1 MAKSTKSFKSAG
13 QATIEYLF
21 VMVFIVSISIK
32 MVTAFSEFMRDNV
45 GNLGHVLTMNLTVGV
60 CKEQC
65 FYGGF
70 KNGYQP

>member
-1 MAKSTKSFKSAG
+1 MAKSTKSIISAG

-32 MVTAFSEFMRDNV
+32 MVGAFSGFMRDSV
-45 GNLGHVLTMNLTVGV
+45 GNLGHVLSMNLSVGV
-60 CKEQC
+60 CSKQC

-70 KNGYQP
+70 KNGYEP